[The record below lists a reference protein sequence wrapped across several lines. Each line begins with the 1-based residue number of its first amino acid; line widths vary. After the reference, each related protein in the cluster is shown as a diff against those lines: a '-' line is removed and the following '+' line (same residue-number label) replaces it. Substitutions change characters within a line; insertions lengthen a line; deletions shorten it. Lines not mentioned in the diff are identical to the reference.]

1 MIKFLKGSE
10 RKEKMEE
17 EKKTT
22 GTADT
27 VSLSSDQGDSPELRR
42 ERKLVKLREN
52 MRKARAAR
60 DANKIKR
67 QQARRQLQVQKEE
80 ERLRREQLEKE
91 EALRRASE
99 EAEIGLP
106 EGEEDRAA
114 VVMSYGSLSASL
126 RQLVD
131 KEARRSFIVFIR
143 KMAPKVVDGFKMGRH
158 IEVIANELQNV
169 VDGKTKRLMVFL
181 PPRSSKSV
189 ICSKLFP
196 AWYIGRNPKHEIMT
210 ISHSD
215 QLASDF
221 GRSVR
226 DIVGDAEFGSVFTGV
241 DLRQDVRA
249 SGKWMTNKN
258 GSYYAAGVRSQI
270 AGRGAHIAILD
281 DAMSEEDAISPAGR
295 KYIKEWWPSGL
306 RTRLMPNG
314 SIIIINTR
322 YHHDDLCG
330 WLLRQEEKMDIPF
343 SKRWNVIKIPAWLDR
358 HSAKLL
364 DLPEGSSY
372 FPEWKPREILELD
385 EEEIRATNGSR
396 YWESLYMQNPTPDEG
411 GIIKKSWLN
420 WWEAPEPPRC
430 DFIIQTYDTAFS
442 TKTTAD
448 NSVIQTWGIFN
459 SLDTS
464 ELNGVEKV
472 VTNLILLGNVK
483 GRFEYPDL
491 RRMAASEYRKHR
503 PDVCIVEKKASGQSL
518 IQDMRK
524 SGLPVLEYTPDKD
537 KQSRVYSASPMF
549 EAGRVWLPK
558 DRVWAIDL
566 SDELLSFPYAQHDD
580 QVDACVMAVHYVKES
595 WRLLHP
601 EDRNWEDELNSRKP
615 KRVAYWRV

>member
-1 MIKFLKGSE
+1 MNDTTDGGNKNNQEESTLDVVPIVPKRGRGRPKKIRKTVEELLLEASE
-10 RKEKMEE
+10 RLQRPVGGVSAPSIAS
-17 EKKTT
+17 KT
-22 GTADT
+22 
-27 VSLSSDQGDSPELRR
+27 
-42 ERKLVKLREN
+42 
-52 MRKARAAR
+52 
-60 DANKIKR
+60 
-67 QQARRQLQVQKEE
+67 
-80 ERLRREQLEKE
+80 LEKAPQSVE
-91 EALRRASE
+91 EVPADIQLAYETVQRSLRVIASRRANRDF
-99 EAEIGLP
+99 LT
-106 EGEEDRAA
+106 
-114 VVMSYGSLSASL
+114 Y
-126 RQLVD
+126 
-131 KEARRSFIVFIR
+131 IR
-143 KMAPKVVDGFKMGRH
+143 MMAPKVVDGFKMGRH
-158 IEVIANELQNV
+158 IEVIAQKLQMV
-169 VDGKTKRLMVFL
+169 VDGKIKRLMVFL

-196 AWYIGRNPKHEIMT
+196 SWYIGRNPKHEIMT

-226 DIVGDAEFGSVFTGV
+226 DIVDMPDFTTVFNGV
-241 DLRQDVRA
+241 QLRQDVRA

-281 DAMSEEDAISPAGR
+281 DAMSEEDAISSAGR

-343 SKRWNVIKIPAWLDR
+343 SKRWDVIRIPAWLDR

-372 FPEWKPREILELD
+372 FPEWKPDEVLALD
-385 EEEIRATNGSR
+385 EQEIRATNGSR
-396 YWESLYMQNPTPDEG
+396 YWESLYMQNPMPDEG
-411 GIIKKSWLN
+411 GIIKKNWIT
-420 WWEAPEPPRC
+420 WWEGHEPPRC

-442 TKTTAD
+442 TRTTAD
-448 NSVIQTWGIFN
+448 YSVIQTWGIFN
-459 SLDTS
+459 NIDTN
-464 ELNGVEKV
+464 ELNGVET
-472 VTNLILLGNVK
+472 VTSNLILLGNMK
-483 GRFEYPDL
+483 GRYEYPEL
-491 RRMAASEYRKHR
+491 RRIAAQEYRKHR
-503 PDVCIVEKKASGQSL
+503 PDICIVEKKASGQSL

-537 KQSRVYSASPMF
+537 KVSRVYSASPMF
-549 EAGRVWLPK
+549 ESRRVWLPK
-558 DRVWAIDL
+558 DRSWSNDL
-566 SDELLSFPYAQHDD
+566 FEELIGFPYAQHDD
-580 QVDACVMAVHYVKES
+580 QVDACIMAVHYVKES

-601 EDRNWEDELNSRKP
+601 EDKKWLDDEDRRKT